1 MVYPLRF
8 ANPKPHIIFTAPA
21 EAVMLSMKI
30 ALVGGL
36 IVSIPYVF
44 YQIWAFVSPGLYG
57 KEKKVVLPV
66 VISSSFSFFLGLTFA
81 YLAIP
86 LLLKVLTRFGGGII
100 EPYFKASEYISFL
113 IKMGLA
119 CGIIFE
125 MPMVS
130 WFLTRMGLLTPKFLV
145 SKLRHAIVIIFIVAA
160 VISPP
165 DVLSSFPRR
174 AAACY
179 LRREHPRIVPDV
191 GAPQMNMG
199 LDFSE
204 ILVIMVLILIFFGS
218 KEIPNIM
225 RQAGRFV
232 GKVRLYSE
240 KVRREI
246 NEISKLDQPMPT
258 HDQEVQKKKEAIR
271 ETYIAK
277 RKELAAN
284 SARQNRPPSGK
295 T

>member
-1 MVYPLRF
+1 MLQSLLRKLRKKDKGDNAREGMNFLDHLEELRGRLIRSVIAVFIFAVPCFVFWRRILTVLMVYPLRY
-8 ANPKPHIIFTAPA
+8 AEPKPHIIFTGPT

-66 VISSSFSFFLGLTFA
+66 VISSSFSFFVGLTFA

-125 MPMVS
+125 MPVVS
-130 WFLTRMGLLTPKFLV
+130 WFLTRVGIITPKFLV
-145 SKLRHAIVIIFIVAA
+145 DKLRHAVVIIFIVAA
-160 VISPP
+160 VITPP
-165 DVLSSFPRR
+165 DVLSQFFLALPLLVIYGIS
-174 AAACY
+174 
-179 LRREHPRIVPDV
+179 
-191 GAPQMNMG
+191 
-199 LDFSE
+199 
-204 ILVIMVLILIFFGS
+204 ILVSYLS
-218 KEIPNIM
+218 WE
-225 RQAGRFV
+225 
-232 GKVRLYSE
+232 
-240 KVRREI
+240 
-246 NEISKLDQPMPT
+246 
-258 HDQEVQKKKEAIR
+258 
-271 ETYIAK
+271 
-277 RKELAAN
+277 
-284 SARQNRPPSGK
+284 RPK
-295 T
+295 

>member
-1 MVYPLRF
+1 MLQSLLRKLRKKDKGDNAREGMNFLDHLEELRGRLIRSVIAVFIFAVPCFIFWRRILTVLMVYPLRY
-8 ANPKPHIIFTAPA
+8 AEPKPHIIFTGPT

-66 VISSSFSFFLGLTFA
+66 VISSSFSFFVGLAFA

-125 MPMVS
+125 MPVVS
-130 WFLTRMGLLTPKFLV
+130 WFLTRVGIITPKFLV
-145 SKLRHAIVIIFIVAA
+145 DKLRHAVVIIFIVAA
-160 VISPP
+160 VITPP
-165 DVLSSFPRR
+165 DVLSQFFL
-174 AAACY
+174 A
-179 LRREHPRIVPDV
+179 VPLLV
-191 GAPQMNMG
+191 IYGI
-199 LDFSE
+199 S
-204 ILVIMVLILIFFGS
+204 ILVSYLS
-218 KEIPNIM
+218 WE
-225 RQAGRFV
+225 
-232 GKVRLYSE
+232 
-240 KVRREI
+240 
-246 NEISKLDQPMPT
+246 
-258 HDQEVQKKKEAIR
+258 
-271 ETYIAK
+271 
-277 RKELAAN
+277 
-284 SARQNRPPSGK
+284 RPK
-295 T
+295 

>member
-1 MVYPLRF
+1 MLASLLRKLRRKGKSDDAREGMNFLDHLEELRGRLIRSIVAVFIFAVPCFILWRRILTLLMVYPLRF

-36 IVSIPYVF
+36 VVSIPYVF

-86 LLLKVLTRFGGGII
+86 LLLKVLTRFGAGII

-125 MPMVS
+125 MPVVS
-130 WFLTRMGLLTPKFLV
+130 WFLTRIGLLTPKFLV

-160 VISPP
+160 VITPP
-165 DVLSSFPRR
+165 DVLSQFFL
-174 AAACY
+174 A
-179 LRREHPRIVPDV
+179 VPLLV
-191 GAPQMNMG
+191 IYGV
-199 LDFSE
+199 S
-204 ILVIMVLILIFFGS
+204 ILVSYLTW
-218 KEIPNIM
+218 E
-225 RQAGRFV
+225 
-232 GKVRLYSE
+232 
-240 KVRREI
+240 
-246 NEISKLDQPMPT
+246 
-258 HDQEVQKKKEAIR
+258 
-271 ETYIAK
+271 
-277 RKELAAN
+277 
-284 SARQNRPPSGK
+284 RPK
-295 T
+295 